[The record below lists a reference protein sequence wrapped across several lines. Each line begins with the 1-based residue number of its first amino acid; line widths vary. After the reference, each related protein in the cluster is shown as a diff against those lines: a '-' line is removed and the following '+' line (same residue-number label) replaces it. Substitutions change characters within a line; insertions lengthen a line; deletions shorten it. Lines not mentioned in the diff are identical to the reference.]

1 MNKEKVAIV
10 SAGGVYKASYNMDV
24 SDVIDTKVYD
34 TSRSGAIPE
43 MIPCNMQEEGGA
55 RVFLYEIDDKKPLVE
70 VLRSEINKKQMLTL
84 MYNVLQ
90 GLEAFGKNMISLSY
104 VAKDVQRVFVTPDT
118 LEVGYIVVPVQKEV
132 TDLNEVR
139 DFIKSIIIDA
149 RYSLMDTD
157 NYVAKLINYTNMMG
171 TFSVSDMKNDVGNML
186 MEIGVDIEM
195 INSSRAVP
203 LNGPVSGNSHILRGD
218 APAPKVSRLGV
229 MRNNARMNGQM
240 PPMGMPNGQMP
251 PMGMP
256 NGQMPPMGMPNGQ
269 MPPMGMPNGQMPPM
283 GMPNGQMPPMGMPN
297 GQMRPMGPNGQ
308 MPPMGPNGQMPP
320 MGPNGQM
327 RPMGPNGQMP
337 PMGPNGQMPPMGP
350 NGQMPPM
357 GPNGQMP
364 PMGPNGQMPPM
375 EPNAQVAEAETEG
388 NKPEDID
395 EIKTVKDMP
404 EQSESVESETDA
416 TSAAENVDDVLT
428 KKESIEN
435 DSADH
440 IDDEKTVKEQPA
452 GNPFGGNPFGGNG
465 NPFGGNPFGGN
476 PFGRP
481 EPMGV
486 PPMKDIPQMENK
498 AEMPKVPP
506 MPAVPPMP
514 EMPQMENKTEM
525 PKVPP
530 MPVVP
535 PMPEMPQM
543 ENKTEMP
550 KVPPMPVV
558 PPMPEMPQMENKTEM
573 PKVPPMPVV
582 PPMPE
587 MPQMENKTE
596 MPKTQPT
603 PGVPPMTGVPPMMG
617 GNPFDEIPMPYFVR
631 VKTGE
636 KIRLDKDEFKIGHKA
651 KIVDYAVSD
660 NSAISRVHCII
671 TKKNGV
677 CFIKDNKST
686 NGTFL
691 NGEELKEG
699 EEKFLTNNAVVILG
713 DEEFVYHVR

>member
-43 MIPCNMQEEGGA
+43 MIPCNMQEEGGT

-256 NGQMPPMGMPNGQ
+256 NGQM
-269 MPPMGMPNGQMPPM
+269 
-283 GMPNGQMPPMGMPN
+283 
-297 GQMRPMGPNGQ
+297 RPMGPNGQ
-308 MPPMGPNGQMPP
+308 MP
-320 MGPNGQM
+320 
-327 RPMGPNGQMP
+327 PMGPNGQMP

-435 DSADH
+435 ESADH

-506 MPAVPPMP
+506 MP
-514 EMPQMENKTEM
+514 
-525 PKVPP
+525 
-530 MPVVP
+530 VVP

-543 ENKTEMP
+543 ENKA
-550 KVPPMPVV
+550 
-558 PPMPEMPQMENKTEM
+558 
-573 PKVPPMPVV
+573 
-582 PPMPE
+582 
-587 MPQMENKTE
+587 E

>member
-43 MIPCNMQEEGGA
+43 MIPCNMQEEGGT

-269 MPPMGMPNGQMPPM
+269 MPPMGMQSGQMPPMGMPNGQMPPM
-283 GMPNGQMPPMGMPN
+283 GMPNGQMPPMGMPNGQMRPNGQMPPMGMPN

-308 MPPMGPNGQMPP
+308 MPPMGMPNGQMP
-320 MGPNGQM
+320 
-327 RPMGPNGQMP
+327 PMGPNGQMP

-404 EQSESVESETDA
+404 EQPESVESETDA

-428 KKESIEN
+428 KNESIEN

-486 PPMKDIPQMENK
+486 PPMKDIPQMENR
-498 AEMPKVPP
+498 
-506 MPAVPPMP
+506 
-514 EMPQMENKTEM
+514 
-525 PKVPP
+525 
-530 MPVVP
+530 
-535 PMPEMPQM
+535 
-543 ENKTEMP
+543 
-550 KVPPMPVV
+550 
-558 PPMPEMPQMENKTEM
+558 TEM

>member
-43 MIPCNMQEEGGA
+43 MIPCNMQEEGGT

-283 GMPNGQMPPMGMPN
+283 GMPNGQM
-297 GQMRPMGPNGQ
+297 RPMGPNGQ

-357 GPNGQMP
+357 GPNGQMS
-364 PMGPNGQMPPM
+364 PMGPNGQMPPMEPNAQMPPM

-404 EQSESVESETDA
+404 EQPESVESETDA

-435 DSADH
+435 ESADH

-506 MPAVPPMP
+506 MP
-514 EMPQMENKTEM
+514 
-525 PKVPP
+525 
-530 MPVVP
+530 VVP

-543 ENKTEMP
+543 ENKA
-550 KVPPMPVV
+550 
-558 PPMPEMPQMENKTEM
+558 
-573 PKVPPMPVV
+573 
-582 PPMPE
+582 
-587 MPQMENKTE
+587 E